1 MMFET
6 FRKLLD
12 LLTPA
17 ERRRGYLLMVLIV
30 LEGLV
35 QMVGIASILP
45 LLAVLALAVSVAWE
59 VAAGPV
65 PACTSAEPCGS
76 DWTGLAVA
84 VVLVLSLY
92 WVWRQ
97 PRLAIGGL
105 AFTVLALAVEDGVT
119 AFARPSALAYLLATG
134 FAVTGLVHRLA
145 VAGRHRRDQQANDD
159 AERGDKW

>member
-45 LLAVLALAVSVAWE
+45 LLAVLANPQVIETNSWLNAVYV
-59 VAAGPV
+59 
-65 PACTSAEPCGS
+65 
-76 DWTGLAVA
+76 GLGFE
-84 VVLVLSLY
+84 L
-92 WVWRQ
+92 R
-97 PRLAIGGL
+97 
-105 AFTVLALAVEDGVT
+105 T
-119 AFARPSALAYLLATG
+119 AS
-134 FAVTGLVHRLA
+134 
-145 VAGRHRRDQQANDD
+145 
-159 AERGDKW
+159 